1 VVAAL
6 VLVLVLVLVVP
17 EISTSEAADE
27 VIQHQFPASIK
38 CLQSEFSDSPDFFVP
53 SCTIIII
60 IISSSILAFRAMT
73 LLDGRQEGHL
83 ACRN

>member
-1 VVAAL
+1 
-6 VLVLVLVLVVP
+6 VLVLVVP
-17 EISTSEAADE
+17 EISTSEAVDE

-53 SCTIIII
+53 SCIIII
-60 IISSSILAFRAMT
+60 VSSSILAFRAMT
-73 LLDGRQEGHL
+73 LSDGRQEGHL